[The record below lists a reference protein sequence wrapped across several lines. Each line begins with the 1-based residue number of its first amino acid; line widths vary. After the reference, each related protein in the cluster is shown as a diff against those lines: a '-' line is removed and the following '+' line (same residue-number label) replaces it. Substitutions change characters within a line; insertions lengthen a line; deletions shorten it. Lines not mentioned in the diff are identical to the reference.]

1 MKVQVR
7 LFARYREA
15 AGRDRVELDLPEGGT
30 VEAAWEAV
38 TSRFPSLSA
47 YRPFTLFAVGN
58 DYVGPE
64 RPLRSGEELCLFPP
78 VSGGSSGTLPS
89 IPTDDRVDLVTEPL
103 SEGALVAAVED
114 PGAGAV
120 VLFSGV
126 VRDQTGG
133 RRVKFLE
140 YEAHA
145 PMALAKMREIAAA
158 ARQRH
163 PGIRRLA
170 IVHRVGRLE
179 IGESSVLIAVSTAHR
194 GEGFDAC
201 RFAIDTLKETVPIWK
216 KEYFEDG
223 EVWVGLQS
231 ECDQRH

>member
-15 AGRDRVELDLPEGGT
+15 AGRDSLDVELPDGGT
-30 VEAAWEAV
+30 VERAWEAV
-38 TSRFPSLSA
+38 ARQLPALQP
-47 YRPFTLFAVGN
+47 YRPFTLFALRN
-58 DYVGPE
+58 DYVGADH
-64 RPLRSGEELCLFPP
+64 PLGDGDELCLFPP
-78 VSGGSSGTLPS
+78 VSGGSASAGTSSSPDW
-89 IPTDDRVDLVTEPL
+89 IEVTTEPL
-103 SEGALVAAVED
+103 SERAVAQAVEH
-114 PGAGAV
+114 PGAGGIA
-120 VLFSGV
+120 LFSGV

-145 PMALAKMREIAAA
+145 PMALAKMREIATALRERWPA
-158 ARQRH
+158 TGRVA
-163 PGIRRLA
+163 L
-170 IVHRVGRLE
+170 VHRIGRLE
-179 IGESSVLIAVSTAHR
+179 IGESSVMIAVSSPHR
-194 GEGFDAC
+194 GPAFDAC

-231 ECDQRH
+231 QCDHRH

>member
-7 LFARYREA
+7 LFARYRET

-30 VEAAWEAV
+30 VETAWEAV

-47 YRPFTLFAVGN
+47 YRPFTLFAVDN

-64 RPLRSGEELCLFPP
+64 RPLRPGEELCLFPP
-78 VSGGSSGTLPS
+78 VSGGSGTPAATPAGDL
-89 IPTDDRVDLVTEPL
+89 VDLVAVPL
-103 SEGALVAAVED
+103 SEQALLAAVED

-145 PMALAKMREIAAA
+145 PMAVAKMREIAAA
-158 ARQRH
+158 ARQRYS
-163 PGIRRLA
+163 GIRRLA

-231 ECDQRH
+231 ECDHRH

>member
-1 MKVQVR
+1 MKVEVR

-15 AGRDRVELDLPEGGT
+15 AGRDRVEIDLPEGGT
-30 VEAAWEAV
+30 VETAWEAV
-38 TSRFPSLSA
+38 SRRFPALGQ
-47 YRPFTLFAVGN
+47 YRPFTLFALRE
-58 DYVGPE
+58 DYVSPDH
-64 RPLRSGEELCLFPP
+64 RLGEGDELCLFPP
-78 VSGGSSGTLPS
+78 VSGGAGFEDW
-89 IPTDDRVDLVTEPL
+89 IEVTAEVL
-103 SEGALVAAVED
+103 SERATAEAVGD

-120 VLFSGV
+120 ALFSGI

-158 ARQRH
+158 IRARW
-163 PGIRRLA
+163 PGTLRVAL
-170 IVHRVGRLE
+170 VHRVGRLE
-179 IGESSVLIAVSTAHR
+179 IGESSVMIAVSSPHR
-194 GEGFDAC
+194 REAFEAC
-201 RFAIDTLKETVPIWK
+201 HFAIDTLKETVPVWK

>member
-7 LFARYREA
+7 LFARYRET

-30 VEAAWEAV
+30 VETAWEAV

-47 YRPFTLFAVGN
+47 YRPFTLFAVDN

-64 RPLRSGEELCLFPP
+64 RPLRPGEELCLFPP
-78 VSGGSSGTLPS
+78 VSGGSGTPAATPAGDL
-89 IPTDDRVDLVTEPL
+89 VDLVAVPL
-103 SEGALVAAVED
+103 SERALLAAVED

-140 YEAHA
+140 YEGHG
-145 PMALAKMREIAAA
+145 PMALAKMREIGAA
-158 ARQRH
+158 
-163 PGIRRLA
+163 IRSRWPAVTRIALL
-170 IVHRVGRLE
+170 HRIGRLE
-179 IGESSVLIAVSTAHR
+179 IGESSVMIAVSSAHR
-194 GEGFDAC
+194 AVAFDAC

-216 KEYFEDG
+216 KEHFEDG

-231 ECDQRH
+231 G

>member
-30 VEAAWEAV
+30 VEAAWDAV

-64 RPLRSGEELCLFPP
+64 RSLRPGEELCLFPP
-78 VSGGSSGTLPS
+78 VSGGSGTSPFMPPNDL
-89 IPTDDRVDLVTEPL
+89 VDLVAEPL
-103 SEGALVAAVED
+103 SEKALVTVVED

-140 YEAHA
+140 YEAHG
-145 PMALAKMREIAAA
+145 PMALSKMREIGAA
-158 ARQRH
+158 
-163 PGIRRLA
+163 IRSRWPTITRIAL
-170 IVHRVGRLE
+170 VHRIGRLE
-179 IGESSVLIAVSTAHR
+179 IGESSVMIAVSSPHR
-194 GEGFDAC
+194 AQAFEAC

-216 KEYFEDG
+216 KEHFEDG
-223 EVWVGLQS
+223 EVWVGPQS
-231 ECDQRH
+231 G